1 MARTCLHLKETN
13 ISKTHQIKL
22 VNVKKRQADTLKE
35 TTGLQNDT
43 EAHLDLL
50 TPAVGYETEITLEP
64 YQPMVLRMI
73 TNAR

>member
-13 ISKTHQIKL
+13 SSKTHQTKL
-22 VNVKKRQADTLKE
+22 VIRKKRQADTLKQ
-35 TTGLQNDT
+35 TIGLQNHT
-43 EAHLDLL
+43 ETHLDLL
-50 TPAVGYETEITLEP
+50 TPAVGDEIEITLEP